1 MPEEVD
7 WLILGDFNLIRRL
20 ENRNKGGDIME
31 MFIFNEAI
39 STLGLNE
46 IVLQGRKFIS
56 SNK

>member
-20 ENRNKGGDIME
+20 ENRNKGGDIMK

>member
-39 STLGLNE
+39 NTLGLNE
-46 IVLQGRKFIS
+46 IVLQGRKFTS